1 MTQARS
7 ASFFHRLPV
16 FADFEGV
23 TMDTNY
29 TPLPADWLLA
39 TADIVDS
46 TKAIGADRYKAVNM
60 AGASVISAILNAL
73 GEHDLPFIFGGDGA
87 VVAVPGQDAEA
98 ARRALASTRA
108 WVRENMQLTL
118 RVALVPLVDIRAAG
132 FDVRVGRF
140 GASELVSFA
149 MFSGGGA
156 HWAEQQMKDGCYA
169 IDESLSLGPPDLAGL
184 SCRWNPVQARNGAIV
199 SIIALPGP
207 MADPKAFGALVAR
220 VVNLSV
226 SAAREG
232 HPLPAEGPKIGLSVA
247 GCLSEIRAAPPGL
260 PRVRKSFDV
269 ALQLVLMKFLTSFN
283 LKAGSF
289 DPKIYREDVSAN
301 SDFRKYD
308 DGLKMTVDIDESRLE
323 AIRREL
329 QQAEDAGICQ
339 FGVHV
344 QDSALVT
351 CLVPTPL
358 SRDHMHFVDGG
369 AGGYAVAA
377 SRIKAALAPASL
389 TQEH

>member
-1 MTQARS
+1 
-7 ASFFHRLPV
+7 
-16 FADFEGV
+16 
-23 TMDTNY
+23 MDENY
-29 TPLPADWLLA
+29 TPLPGDWWLA

-46 TKAIGADRYKAVNM
+46 TKAIGAGRYKAVNM
-60 AGASVISAILNAL
+60 AGASVISAVLNAL

-87 VVAVPGQDAEA
+87 VVAVPGEDADA

-118 RVALVPLVDIRAAG
+118 RVALVPLTAIREAG
-132 FDVRVGRF
+132 FDVRIGRF
-140 GASELVSFA
+140 GASDLVSFA

-156 HWAEQQMKDGCYA
+156 HWAEREMKAGRYA

-184 SCRWNPVQARNGAIV
+184 SCRWNPVQSRNGSIV
-199 SIIALPGP
+199 SIIVLPGP
-207 MADPKAFGALVAR
+207 NADPAAFGALVSR
-220 VVNLSV
+220 VVSLSV
-226 SAAREG
+226 SAEREG
-232 HPLPAEGPKIGLSVA
+232 HPLPAEGPKIGVSIA
-247 GCLSEIRAAPPGL
+247 GCISEVKAAPPGL
-260 PRVRKSFDV
+260 PRFKKAFDV
-269 ALQLVLMKFLTSFN
+269 GLQMLLMKFLSSFN

-308 DGLKMTVDIDESRLE
+308 DGLKMTVDIDATRLE

-329 QQAEDAGICQ
+329 QQAEAAGICQ
-339 FGVHV
+339 SGVHV

-377 SRIKAALAPASL
+377 SRIKATLAA
-389 TQEH
+389 